1 MPVWERD
8 RHGAPLEIIR
18 ERPTGPRVAPAFN
31 RGSLVARARP
41 RILVVVADQAVAFI
55 AERGVLK
62 ALFLAAHS
70 LAGAVLAGH
79 LVFATLMMMGVGGET
94 PPTVTP
100 SSYTGPGDVVSGAKA
115 WWGLRAYSAATAGNK
130 IANVCT
136 TIATVDT
143 CVDMFSNATTGNM
156 VILTIGGLTC
166 DNSVVLCNVKTLYD
180 QSGTSCAG
188 ATACDIT
195 QATVSKRA
203 ALTISCLGALPCMTF
218 TAASQ
223 QEMARASGSGTLS
236 LSQPITF
243 STVATATSFPT
254 ATGTLFCQ
262 DNGSV
267 RGTYFRFSNTPG
279 IELNAGSAFTASAA
293 TGTIHAIQGV
303 SNNASSVFYVD
314 GSQSTGTDGPGVLNS
329 GDSMQVGNDQFG
341 DFLQG
346 KIFELGVWSS
356 AFSTPN
362 QSSMNGNQ
370 HAYWGF

>member
-8 RHGAPLEIIR
+8 RHGAPGEIVC

-31 RGSLVARARP
+31 RGSLVPGARP
-41 RILVVVADQAVAFI
+41 RILVVVADRAVAFI
-55 AERGVLK
+55 AEHGI
-62 ALFLAAHS
+62 APTLFLAARS
-70 LAGAVLAGH
+70 LAGTLLAWH

-100 SSYTGPGDVVSGAKA
+100 STYTGPGDVVSGAKA

-143 CVDMFSNATTGNM
+143 CVDMFSSATTGNM

-166 DNSVVLCNVKTLYD
+166 DNSVVLCNIKTLYD

-188 ATACDIT
+188 STACDIT
-195 QATVSKRA
+195 QATAAKRA
-203 ALTISCLGALPCMTF
+203 ALTISCLGGLPCMTF
-218 TAASQ
+218 VAASQ
-223 QEMARASGSGTLS
+223 QEMARVSGSGTLS
-236 LSQPITF
+236 LSQPITL

-254 ATGTLFCQ
+254 ATGSVFVQ

-293 TGTIHAIQGV
+293 ASTIHAVQAV
-303 SNNASSVFYVD
+303 SNNASSVLYVD
-314 GSQSTGTDGPGVLNS
+314 GSQSTGTDGTGVLNS
-329 GDSMQVGNDQFG
+329 GDSMQVGNDQFN

-346 KIFELGVWSS
+346 KIFELGIWSS
-356 AFSTPN
+356 GFSTPN
-362 QSSMNGNQ
+362 QSSMNSNQ